1 MVVLGCVDDARN
13 WDGRRGNS
21 PSLWRRLFNLQ
32 EPGESDDGR
41 EVRCGSEGHPT
52 LLPFHLSVSSSTRC
66 QSDVTSYRLRMDP
79 EVTEGSPLII
89 LKKKVTPKPPDL
101 KDSLSGTHVT
111 IDHVTG
117 DLSHFV
123 PRVKEYISRLTALTP
138 PFHLLIQ
145 IQDEPVLDYVC
156 FPSRVHA

>member
-1 MVVLGCVDDARN
+1 M
-13 WDGRRGNS
+13 DGEAIPLLCGGVFSTSKNQGNQTTVGKYGVG
-21 PSLWRRLFNLQ
+21 LKAI
-32 EPGESDDGR
+32 
-41 EVRCGSEGHPT
+41 
-52 LLPFHLSVSSSTRC
+52 LLYYHSILSVSSSTRC

-123 PRVKEYISRLTALTP
+123 SRVKEYISRLTALTP